1 MHDDGTAPMIGSIPY
16 AFGQASVVRIPI
28 PGTQRLCVE
37 FNARGR
43 IPPGGSTSSLFLQDM
58 TGKRQLRLDYG
69 WNVGT
74 KTIDYHW
81 NQTGVHQTF
90 GIANHS
96 PAGRSGQIAYNAAK
110 YFKYA
115 GRVLLVA
122 GIALDTISI
131 VQASK
136 PLRRA
141 SQVVTGWAAAWVGCK
156 VVGAGGAALGTL
168 ASPIG
173 TAVGGVGGCVIGGF
187 GAYHAAS
194 GLTGRVYDWVEDTYF
209 FPLPETA
216 AP

>member
-1 MHDDGTAPMIGSIPY
+1 
-16 AFGQASVVRIPI
+16 
-28 PGTQRLCVE
+28 
-37 FNARGR
+37 
-43 IPPGGSTSSLFLQDM
+43 M